1 MFWRKDLED
10 NASGFFIGVLV
21 WGVDNPTASQV
32 PSGCIVIGRAS
43 TGEVPRAPGCWQGVP
58 RNGWR
63 ASFLLLT
70 SLRTFMEGQEA
81 ATGISLSVGPSQKGP
96 HHLRVK
102 ILTFKQG
109 HASWCHWQQKSQRFG
124 DTASGWF
131 ADWGAQHGIRGSW
144 WIAGET
150 QSPST
155 WEGVRLS
162 A

>member
-109 HASWCHWQQKSQRFG
+109 NAS
-124 DTASGWF
+124 
-131 ADWGAQHGIRGSW
+131 
-144 WIAGET
+144 
-150 QSPST
+150 
-155 WEGVRLS
+155 
-162 A
+162 